1 MLDRGALLTD
11 TAEKFSQI
19 LEYIK
24 LPIERIIRIVEVC
37 LLEDNFE
44 QIFRLYQESI
54 SVSFK
59 SLDMNDS
66 CSYTTFLTYKIL
78 RKYLRKFDSIIA
90 ALETFAVSLESL
102 SDQLDRVV
110 APPAVLVVPRRNPQE
125 CLLRRRFRNH
135 PYNHFVDHWLVRL
148 LFTAP
153 LQFELQ
159 RPRKKD

>member
-24 LPIERIIRIVEVC
+24 LPIERIVRIVEVC

-59 SLDMNDS
+59 YLDMNQ
-66 CSYTTFLTYKIL
+66 TRAHTP
-78 RKYLRKFDSIIA
+78 
-90 ALETFAVSLESL
+90 L
-102 SDQLDRVV
+102 S
-110 APPAVLVVPRRNPQE
+110 
-125 CLLRRRFRNH
+125 
-135 PYNHFVDHWLVRL
+135 
-148 LFTAP
+148 
-153 LQFELQ
+153 
-159 RPRKKD
+159 